1 MLIFSFYIQQPIFF
15 MLNLSM
21 NTDTPIS
28 IFAVEDDPIYT
39 KFLKYVFDL
48 NPDIEVEFFG
58 DGKSCIEALY
68 KAPDII
74 TLDYSLPDMSGD
86 EVLREIR
93 NTDPNIQVII
103 VSGQEDIS
111 TAVDLLKTGAYDYI
125 PKNDDTKDR
134 LLMSINNARKNVSLL
149 NEVSAL
155 KKDLGEKYDF
165 SNSILGSSPAIKKV
179 FELLEKAI
187 KTNITVSITG
197 ETGTGK
203 ELVAKAVHYHS
214 SRKEQKFVAVN
225 IAAIPSELLES
236 ELFGHEKGAFTGA
249 ATRRIGKFEEADNG
263 TIFLDEIGEM
273 DINMQ
278 AKILRVLQEKEIS
291 RVGGNEV
298 VKVSPRIVAATHRDL
313 AKEVEAGNFREDLYY
328 RLLGLPIH
336 LPPLRDRENDII
348 LIALKMLEEFCL
360 ENKLESIEI
369 SSKAREKLLSYHY
382 PGNVRELK
390 SIIELGAVMCSN
402 NLITEENIIFKS
414 VRSEENFT
422 YENLTMKE
430 FEERIIDHY
439 MKKYDGNVLKIAKM
453 LNIGKS
459 TIYRHL
465 KSRSDAGKA

>member
-1 MLIFSFYIQQPIFF
+1 
-15 MLNLSM
+15 M
-21 NTDTPIS
+21 NTNTPIS

-39 KFLKYVFDL
+39 KFLNYVFDL
-48 NPDIEVEFFG
+48 NPDIEVEFFE
-58 DGKSCIEALY
+58 DGKSCIDALY
-68 KAPDII
+68 KGPDLI

-93 NTDPNIQVII
+93 STDPNIQVII

-111 TAVDLLKTGAYDYI
+111 TAVDLLKIGAYDYI

-165 SNSILGSSPAIKKV
+165 SNSILGSSTAIKKV

-214 SRKEQKFVAVN
+214 NRKDQKFVAVN

-278 AKILRVLQEKEIS
+278 AKILRVLQEKEIT

-298 VKVSPRIVAATHRDL
+298 IKVSPRIVAATHRDL

-348 LIALKMLEEFCL
+348 LIGLKMLDEFCH

-390 SIIELGAVMCSN
+390 SIIELAAVMCSN